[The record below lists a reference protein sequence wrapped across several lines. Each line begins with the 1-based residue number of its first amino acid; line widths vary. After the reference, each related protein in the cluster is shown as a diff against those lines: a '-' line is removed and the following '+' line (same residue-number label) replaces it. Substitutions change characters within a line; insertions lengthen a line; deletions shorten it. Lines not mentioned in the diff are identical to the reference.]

1 MHVMVEACQVNIARL
16 LLVTPFKRSASLHCS
31 VAVSLQSAKNNF
43 WFNLWAGYPP
53 SLPESFRVLAFPVL
67 LPGAGGLA
75 LVVGIVFGSPR
86 QQVPGR
92 QPGLLVLGELK

>member
-1 MHVMVEACQVNIARL
+1 MTVMDEAYQVNIVKL
-16 LLVTPFKRSASLHCS
+16 FFVTLFKRSASLSGS
-31 VAVSLQSAKNNF
+31 VAVCLQSLKNNF
-43 WFNLWAGYPP
+43 WFNLWAGCPP

-75 LVVGIVFGSPR
+75 LVVGVVFGSPR